1 MPINHSPYI
10 EVDGVDSAD
19 NVFVSDVIGNKSDT
33 TGGDSLV
40 SLSKTIITYLGGT
53 AIQLRSTQSESGRVE
68 EDGIINF
75 NISIIDIDAGPIVLA
90 DIDITSISAV
100 MEKSTGGGAFS
111 TAGITQPTFAKSDGL
126 VSDDY
131 RFLAAEWANGDLYK
145 LVVKGI
151 TVTIEGDTGYVIPY
165 TWSSVISEYQNI
177 ETKIDNIQTD
187 TTAIIADITAA
198 VDEPPTAKSL
208 HDTLHKDG
216 SYTYDNTT
224 DSLEAISDK
233 VTTVDTVVDAIQVDV
248 GDPSSRTNLQ
258 NLEDMMGN
266 PDAAGKT
273 LYGNVGDFVG
283 NTNLQTLKAA
293 LAIPDTT
300 AKGLF
305 VELATDRLDS
315 GTHGLAALKTLI
327 DAIQTDVGDPSGRTN
342 LQTLLALLGNP
353 DTAGKTIYEAIKNI
367 RETAINGSSLPI
379 ANTISDILHKDGSYT
394 YDNTTDSLEAI
405 SDAVSAAAGDV
416 TEIPSETNA
425 KTFNAT
431 ALASIEAEATDALEA
446 EHLDHFLQLD
456 GATQKYPENCE
467 TDSIL
472 AKILVKADPAVPSQ
486 FDNSTDSLE
495 AIRDNI
501 DTLNAADQVDLDAIL
516 LDTGTTLPAT
526 LTGMETKIDTVDTVV
541 DGIQTDLD
549 NATDGLGALKT
560 LIDAN
565 KTVIDTIDDFVDGTT
580 ATPTA
585 YRREIGVT
593 QIKEV
598 SITAAA
604 NAGVTTVA
612 TITTQP
618 CLIKSVV
625 IHADA
630 AQTGDM
636 TTCGLYGGTG
646 QVVEFIGVADATQ
659 GNLDAADMQVS
670 WTGAVR
676 FAASDTIAIDL
687 QGTGATAVDLT
698 IVIEYMSCVDGGY
711 LA

>member
-233 VTTVDTVVDAIQVDV
+233 VTTVDTVVDAIQTDV
-248 GDPSSRTNLQ
+248 GDPSGRTNLQ

-266 PDAAGKT
+266 PDTAGKT
-273 LYGNVGDFVG
+273 L
-283 NTNLQTLKAA
+283 
-293 LAIPDTT
+293 
-300 AKGLF
+300 
-305 VELATDRLDS
+305 
-315 GTHGLAALKTLI
+315 
-327 DAIQTDVGDPSGRTN
+327 
-342 LQTLLALLGNP
+342 
-353 DTAGKTIYEAIKNI
+353 YEAIKNI

-486 FDNSTDSLE
+486 YDNSTDSLE

-501 DTLNAADQVDLDAIL
+501 DTLNAADQVDLDAIIVGTITNA
-516 LDTGTTLPAT
+516 TGADVAT
-526 LTGMETKIDTVDTVV
+526 DVVAVKGVVDSIETKVDTVDTVV

-580 ATPTA
+580 TTPTA
-585 YRREIGVT
+585 YRREYGVT

-636 TTCGLYGGTG
+636 TTCGLYGGTN
-646 QVVEFIGVADATQ
+646 QVVEFLGVADATQ
-659 GNLDAADMQVS
+659 ANLNAADMQVS

-698 IVIEYMSCVDGGY
+698 IIIEYISCVDGGY